1 MRNKDRQRVVL
12 LRSNPVAP
20 DPRVENTGKALLND
34 GYSVSIVGWDRTG
47 DPSHQKFVLG
57 IPISHFHLR
66 AEYGSGMG
74 NLIKLLQWQIFLWR
88 WLIKHQSEFDIL
100 HACDFD
106 TILPALWCKWLYKKR
121 LVYDIFDFYAD
132 HLRNTPSLFKKIIR
146 WLDYWAI
153 SRADA
158 VIIADDTRREQISGS
173 HPRKLVVIY
182 NTPDDLLVP
191 AAPNEEQIFSIIYV
205 GILQVERGLLEMIEV
220 VQKHP
225 EWRLEL
231 AGFGGDAELIRN
243 AAAENPNIR
252 WHGRIDYDSALA
264 LSRQASVL
272 FATYDPVIPNHRY
285 SSPNKLFE
293 AMMLGK
299 PVIVSRDTNMDK
311 IVVEAESG
319 LVVPY
324 ADIPALEAALLRLS
338 TDKELCSQLGMNAR
352 RAYET
357 RFSRKIMNDRLLS
370 LYAEIQEE
378 EGQD

>member
-20 DPRVENTGKALLND
+20 DPRVESTGKALLNA

-47 DPSHQKFVLG
+47 VSSHQEFVLG

-66 AEYGSGMG
+66 AEYGSGIK
-74 NLIKLLQWQIFLWR
+74 NLKKVFQWQIFLWQ
-88 WLIKHQSEFDIL
+88 WLRKHKSDYDIL

-106 TILPALWCKWLYKKR
+106 TVLPALWSKWLYKKR
-121 LVYDIFDFYAD
+121 VVYDIFDFYAD
-132 HLRNTPSLFKKIIR
+132 HLRNTPSLLKRVIR

-153 SRADA
+153 SHADA
-158 VIIADDTRREQISGS
+158 VIIADDARREQIFGS
-173 HPRKLVVIY
+173 HPRKLVVIH

-191 AAPNEEQIFSIIYV
+191 AASNEEQIFTITYV
-205 GILQVERGLLEMIEV
+205 GILQLERGLLEMIEV

-231 AGFGGDAELIRN
+231 AGFGGDEEVIRT
-243 AAAENPNIR
+243 AAAVSPNIR
-252 WHGRIDYDSALA
+252 WHGQIDYETALD
-264 LSRQASVL
+264 LSRRASVL
-272 FATYDPVIPNHRY
+272 FATYDPAIPNHRY
-285 SSPNKLFE
+285 SSPNKIFE

-299 PVIVSRDTNMDK
+299 PVIVSRDTNMDT
-311 IVVEAESG
+311 IVREAECG
-319 LVVPY
+319 LVIPY
-324 ADIPALEAALLRLS
+324 GDPPALETALLQLS
-338 TDKELCSQLGMNAR
+338 TDIGLRDRLGKNAR
-352 RAYET
+352 LAYET

-370 LYAEIQEE
+370 LYAEIQEG